1 MARFSNL
8 VYSNQ
13 LVTIRKATLPPQAV
27 NDVKSGPPPLNYIVK
42 HGFSR

>member
-1 MARFSNL
+1 MARLSNL

-13 LVTIRKATLPPQAV
+13 LVTIRMATLPPQAV
-27 NDVKSGPPPLNYIVK
+27 NDVKSGPPPLNCIVK